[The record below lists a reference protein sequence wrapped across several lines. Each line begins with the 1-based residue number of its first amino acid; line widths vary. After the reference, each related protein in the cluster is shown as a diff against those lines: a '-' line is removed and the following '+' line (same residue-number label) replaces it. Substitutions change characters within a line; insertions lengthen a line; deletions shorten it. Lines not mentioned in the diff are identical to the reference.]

1 MAFDRVWGDKIHKT
15 VILDSSAILMFFEF
29 SIDWEKELG
38 RLLGGYHLV
47 VPTAVVQEL
56 QILAT
61 RDRGQKKAA
70 TAALKLIAKYD
81 TIAQEADTADEALMK
96 IAEKT
101 QGIVVTNDIELRDR
115 LKNRG
120 LPVIFLRGKKKL
132 VLDE

>member
-1 MAFDRVWGDKIHKT
+1 MASDRVRGDKIYKT

-29 SIDWEKELG
+29 SVNWEKELDSLVG
-38 RLLGGYHLV
+38 AHRLV
-47 VPTAVVQEL
+47 VPTAVIQEL

-61 RDRGQKKAA
+61 RNRGQKKA
-70 TAALKLIAKYD
+70 TAALKLIEKYE
-81 TIAQEADTADEALMK
+81 TIDADAVSADDALLK

-101 QGIVVTNDIELRDR
+101 QGVVVTNDAELRKR

-120 LPVIFLRGKKKL
+120 FSVIFLRGKKKL

>member
-1 MAFDRVWGDKIHKT
+1 MAFDRIWGDKINKT

-38 RLLGGYHLV
+38 KLLGGYHLV

-61 RDRGQKKAA
+61 RNAGQKKAA
-70 TAALKLIAKYD
+70 AALKLIAKYD

-101 QGIVVTNDIELRDR
+101 QGIVVTNDTELRER

-120 LPVIFLRGKKKL
+120 FPVIFLRGKKKL
-132 VLDE
+132 ILDE

>member
-29 SIDWEKELG
+29 SVDWEKDLD
-38 RLLGGYHLV
+38 RLVDGYHVV

-56 QILAT
+56 QILTT
-61 RDRGQKKAA
+61 RNAEKKKAA
-70 TAALKLIAKYD
+70 AALKLIAKYD
-81 TIAQEADTADEALMK
+81 TIDQKAETVDDALIK

-101 QGIVVTNDIELRDR
+101 QGIVVTNDAELRKR

-120 LPVIFLRGKKKL
+120 FPVIFLRGKKRL
-132 VLDE
+132 FLDE

>member
-1 MAFDRVWGDKIHKT
+1 
-15 VILDSSAILMFFEF
+15 MFFEF

-56 QILAT
+56 QILAK
-61 RDRGQKKAA
+61 RNVGQKKAA
-70 TAALKLIAKYD
+70 AALKLIAKYD

-115 LKNRG
+115 LKNRSF
-120 LPVIFLRGKKKL
+120 PVIFLRGKKKL

>member
-1 MAFDRVWGDKIHKT
+1 MASYRVRRDKIYKT

-29 SIDWEKELG
+29 SVNWEKELDSLVG
-38 RLLGGYHLV
+38 AHRLV
-47 VPTAVVQEL
+47 VPTAVIQEL

-61 RDRGQKKAA
+61 RNRGQKKA
-70 TAALKLIAKYD
+70 TAALKLIEKYE
-81 TIAQEADTADEALMK
+81 TIDADAVSADDALLK

-101 QGIVVTNDIELRDR
+101 QGVVVTNDAELRKR

-120 LPVIFLRGKKKL
+120 FSVIFLRGKKKL